1 MKSQRS
7 KVLILM
13 NAFNYGEFVQ
23 LVEKYKILPFSEFV
37 PEYPSLTAAAA
48 KNDWHTGTGTDPWLW
63 RIRIVQDG
71 VAAYGKFLSDKACFI
86 HTDIFPVVRSILS
99 SGKTVEVRY
108 NDGLISRTA
117 YHIYK
122 VLCEHGN
129 IDSRNLRKL
138 TGLDKK
144 ENKKEY
150 EKSLVELQNYGD
162 VVITGAA
169 KQNGGASG
177 WNSMCYQPSELWLS
191 SIQARNDYEIV
202 EDAKNRLI
210 AELSGVCSDK
220 SYRYFTKKLRL
231 SEQGALEKPSV

>member
-1 MKSQRS
+1 
-7 KVLILM
+7 M
-13 NAFNYGEFVQ
+13 NALTYEEFVQ

-37 PEYPSLTAAAA
+37 PEYPSLTAASVN
-48 KNDWHTGTGTDPWLW
+48 NDWHTGTVTDPWLW

-71 VAAYGKFLSDKACFI
+71 VAAYGKFFRDKACFI
-86 HTDIFPVVRSILS
+86 HIEFFPIIRSILS
-99 SGKTVEVRY
+99 SDRTVEERY
-108 NDGLISRTA
+108 KDGLISRTA

-138 TGLDKK
+138 TDLNNK

-169 KQNGGASG
+169 NQNDEDSG
-177 WNSMCYQPSELWLS
+177 WSSMCYQPSELWLS
-191 SIQARNDYEIV
+191 SMHTSPNYATI

-210 AELSGVCSDK
+210 AELSGSCSDK
-220 SYRYFTKKLRL
+220 ALKFFTKKLKL
-231 SEQGALEKPSV
+231 